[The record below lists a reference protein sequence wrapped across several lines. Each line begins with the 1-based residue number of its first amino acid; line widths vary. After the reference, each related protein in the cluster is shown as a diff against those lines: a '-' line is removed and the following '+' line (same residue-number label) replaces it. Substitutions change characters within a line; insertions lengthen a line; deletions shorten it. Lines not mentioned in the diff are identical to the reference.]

1 MNHLITGRDARE
13 QRLVREDYEHK
24 RTQRNTYK
32 QSKTNCDKYYNNILS
47 FYLPITDKIE
57 SIIHITSS
65 SLSEVQ
71 VDPLAIPQPVA

>member
-1 MNHLITGRDARE
+1 MRMEWDARE

-32 QSKTNCDKYYNNILS
+32 QNKTNCDKYYNNILS